1 MLECKWSKCI
11 FFAVVAKQY
20 LSQRLWQFP
29 LLFRRNSGLG
39 LLQFFFCD
47 KWWKVIKSEMC
58 FCQKSAER
66 EAFFIA
72 FFWPEALLC
81 TTRIFT
87 KKSCKEAFCTLVNK
101 VWNFRQFCTTLG
113 VEKSMPSWLEC
124 LFSKSSKTDPISRKT
139 THTETSKGRLFL
151 MLSTE
156 MFVEKYRWRKQQKR
170 EAFWMGHLD
179 RKLHMLHL
187 QNVQPTSKKS
197 LRFSFRLKKNS
208 GVVCDKSL
216 AGNLLRN
223 QESCFG

>member
-1 MLECKWSKCI
+1 ME
-11 FFAVVAKQY
+11 AKQY

-29 LLFRRNSGLG
+29 LLPLCSEENSWYYN
-39 LLQFFFCD
+39 FIFCD

-58 FCQKSAER
+58 CCQKSAER

-87 KKSCKEAFCTLVNK
+87 KKSCKAKAFCTLVNK
-101 VWNFRQFCTTLG
+101 VWIFRQFCTTLG

-156 MFVEKYRWRKQQKR
+156 MFVEYCWRKQQKR

>member
-1 MLECKWSKCI
+1 MHL

-39 LLQFFFCD
+39 LLQFLFLWQMM
-47 KWWKVIKSEMC
+47 KSYKVWDVLLPEISGARGLFYC
-58 FCQKSAER
+58 
-66 EAFFIA
+66 

-87 KKSCKEAFCTLVNK
+87 KKSCKEEAFCTLVNK
-101 VWNFRQFCTTLG
+101 VWIFRQFCTTLG
-113 VEKSMPSWLEC
+113 VEKSKQSWLEC

-156 MFVEKYRWRKQQKR
+156 MFVEYCWRKQQKR

-197 LRFSFRLKKNS
+197 LRFSFRLKKNL
-208 GVVCDKSL
+208 VWYVIKV
-216 AGNLLRN
+216 
-223 QESCFG
+223 